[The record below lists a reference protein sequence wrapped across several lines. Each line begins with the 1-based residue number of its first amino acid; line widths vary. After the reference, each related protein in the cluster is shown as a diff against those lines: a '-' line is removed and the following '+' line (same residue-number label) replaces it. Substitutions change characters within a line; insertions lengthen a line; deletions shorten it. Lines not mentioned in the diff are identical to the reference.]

1 MGVPRPPRPC
11 LVGAPT
17 LLACSW
23 SSCLL
28 AVTQAHSPGLASSG
42 QAMEGRAPTGA
53 LRPVLEAGAG
63 KCGGDGLGGW
73 SSWEKSTGS
82 LVWAQEYG
90 REAW

>member
-17 LLACSW
+17 LLASW

-53 LRPVLEAGAG
+53 LRQACA
-63 KCGGDGLGGW
+63 GGW
-73 SSWEKSTGS
+73 
-82 LVWAQEYG
+82 G
-90 REAW
+90 REMWG